1 MREWDKLKPMKRGRI
16 LWSLLFSLMVLSACE
31 DKKDD
36 FSGLSDLVGERNKV
50 RQTISEKNLREK
62 ALKKQQSNAGSKE
75 AAALDKNKDKK
86 KKKTDISPIILY
98 ERDIEVVD
106 SSNRMALAKGIAY
119 LNKEGQIVKITI
131 LKE

>member
-1 MREWDKLKPMKRGRI
+1 M
-16 LWSLLFSLMVLSACE
+16 FSLMVLSACE

-50 RQTISEKNLREK
+50 RQTISEKNVREK
-62 ALKKQQSNAGSKE
+62 ALKKQQSNAGFKE
-75 AAALDKNKDKK
+75 AAALDKNKNKDKK

-119 LNKEGQIVKITI
+119 LNKEGQIVKIRI
-131 LKE
+131 IKE

>member
-1 MREWDKLKPMKRGRI
+1 M
-16 LWSLLFSLMVLSACE
+16 FSLMVLSACE
-31 DKKDD
+31 DKKDG
-36 FSGLSDLVGERNKV
+36 FSGLSDLVRERNEV

-62 ALKKQQSNAGSKE
+62 ALKKQQSNAGFKE

-131 LKE
+131 IKE